1 MVTDYKI
8 KNIADFNKKLTVYD
22 IEVYPNYFL
31 VVFLSEAGIEVFT
44 AAELGSLKSFIDD
57 PELVLIGYNNLSY
70 DDIILK
76 AIYKGYYKTAEEIY
90 NLSQEIIT
98 RSNDD
103 MFNRLKWRTKQPW
116 YRSIDLMQLAF
127 KDDDMA
133 GGKASLKEI
142 AVRLKCEKIQDLP
155 YDFNKELTEDEME
168 HVKTY
173 CMNDIQI
180 TAELWNRLH
189 KAIELRLQLEQLYN
203 VDVITASEAQCAE
216 AIMKE
221 LYIRHS
227 GIRPEQLRAL
237 RTDHK
242 EINIADCIAASI
254 QFKTAALEDLL
265 NEWKAMK
272 LSFFNEVLQD
282 KTLKREITLKNK
294 AYSLGSGGIHSID
307 DPAVYSTTEDRIIYD
322 VDVTSYYPSI
332 ILNMN
337 LHPGHL
343 TSVWT
348 DILKEL
354 TTERIAAKKA
364 GEKLKADSLKIVINS
379 AYGKTGNQYSFM
391 CDPKLMLTVTI
402 TGQLSLLMLIE
413 QLSEADIEVL
423 SANTDGITASVKV
436 QDVAAF
442 TSICNTWQENT
453 GFNLEKTVY
462 KKYIRR
468 DINNYIAEPVD
479 GYIKKKGIFDDWNL
493 YKKNDCKII
502 SKALENYFLK
512 NIPVEE
518 TISLD
523 NKEADIHD
531 YLQSYKAAKGFI
543 VYIGEQPQQRTNRW
557 YVSTEGYTLEKR
569 KDGKTIK
576 VENARSVKVVNEIID
591 TGLPAD
597 LDLQFYR
604 QEAKEIILKMENSAK
619 AEWLKVL
626 GLFPLPKEYKYNPS
640 GSKLN
645 EIKTDW
651 NFSKKAGIG
660 VYTGS
665 AAALIAIDIDHPAA
679 CSTSKACNL
688 FSDTMIV
695 THGTAAPA
703 EVLKGKVKG
712 TLLYKAVDLDTCTT
726 DKKFVDQHG
735 FEVIY
740 GGKTVQVLGLHP
752 DGTDYKLSG
761 ELKELP
767 AELRTWIEENTKK
780 KKRNRKKASK
790 EADLFGDHPGTCPD
804 AQQEDQSEKQV
815 DLLKKIISDDPELH
829 RWKYR
834 EVEGNFIK
842 LQGSCPYEHIH
853 GDKGGSTDSQFD
865 IIITDNNTLYAG
877 CFHQS
882 CKDEV
887 KRLNY
892 RLNEKWLEYYPKE
905 KVNLK
910 TILSS
915 LFSGSEQAAEFRQ
928 ISEAFKQ
935 PGRVKLIAAPTG
947 SGKTYSSVSY
957 FLQKVAAGEHI
968 IYCTS
973 NKTSMAEFIET
984 IEERTG
990 QQLKDLRIQQLR
1002 SGYAMDENTDDET
1015 DMENQ
1020 EAAADIKDK
1029 TLGVITHHTYFSRKG
1044 ISDLFYSVLT
1054 WIDKYK
1060 AIVIIDEID
1069 SYIQAQSKLIP
1080 VESRYRKLKP
1090 KGSEV
1095 AYYYRRNKCPSFRG
1109 KHNCSSCHLGSLPK
1123 YEVNTYHIP
1132 TFYHIPK
1139 IEENN
1144 FALNLMELPD
1154 IKCKNKVFIEE
1165 RGLYIEQVEQHKD
1178 LLKNKVY
1185 KFHMK
1190 DNELFNF
1197 KTAISDMIET
1207 AYNPVLYSYHPVI
1220 DGQAVSAEYLE
1231 GLSDEDKV
1239 KIRYPYMPCMVHYLS
1254 VTDIAVPYYLNRAA
1268 KEIILLSATVSQSNK
1283 NYLKT
1288 CFEDLQEINII
1299 ESTQKIDEL
1308 MIIGYGKEF
1317 KYLKQDN
1324 VLIENLQEFGKV
1336 LIFEPNKSEASS
1348 LYKKF
1353 PQNFPVAHFK
1363 QDDIEVNEKF
1373 SECWKYMISHSR
1385 GNIGRAINLPQFY
1398 TCFIDSSIYKPS
1410 NSYNLQEMTIE
1421 EIIRLQQDDRI
1432 TTTIQNAGRIL
1443 RGSGRKII
1451 AISHI
1456 TNEEIDFIADRF
1468 KVMVNSEIK
1477 TAYYSE
1483 DHNVLLKTIGDY
1495 HRTGELI
1502 IYPEEKKIDKAL
1514 VSDLS
1519 KVSPK
1524 QRTEVKEE
1532 YDQVKQE
1539 KKIAGKIRIA
1549 RALQEEGYSWSR
1561 IYREVNLSRM
1571 SKEDQEVIKEA
1582 IENSNIS

>member
-1 MVTDYKI
+1 MNINGKI
-8 KNIADFNKKLTVYD
+8 ENITGFNKKLAIYD
-22 IEVYPNYFL
+22 IEVYPNFFL
-31 VVFLSEAGIEVFT
+31 VVFLTEEGLQVFT
-44 AAELGSLKSFIDD
+44 GEQLESLKSFIAD

-76 AIYKGYYKTAEEIY
+76 AIYKEYYKTAEEIY
-90 NLSQEIIT
+90 QLSQEIIT

-103 MFNRLKWRTKQPW
+103 MFNRLKWRTKTPW
-116 YRSIDLMQLAF
+116 YKSIDLMQLAF
-127 KDDDMA
+127 KDDDMI

-155 YDFNKELTEDEME
+155 YDFNKELTAEEME
-168 HVKTY
+168 NVKTY
-173 CMNDIQI
+173 CMNDIHI

-189 KAIELRLQLEQLYN
+189 KAIELRLQLEHLYH

-216 AIMKE
+216 TILKE
-221 LYIRHS
+221 LYIRRS
-227 GIRPEQLRAL
+227 GIRPEQLKAL
-237 RTDHK
+237 RTDYK
-242 EINIADCIAASI
+242 EIAVSDCIAANI

-265 NEWKAMK
+265 NEWKGLK
-272 LSFFNEVLQD
+272 LQFFNGVLQD

-413 QLSEADIEVL
+413 QLSEAGIEVL

-518 TISLD
+518 TISLSND
-523 NKEADIHD
+523 QADIHD

-576 VENARSVKVVNEIID
+576 VENAGSVKVVNEIID

-597 LDLQFYR
+597 LDLNFYR
-604 QEAKEIILKMENSAK
+604 QEAKEIIIKMENSAK
-619 AEWLKVL
+619 AERLKLL
-626 GLFPLPKEYKYNPS
+626 GLFPLPKEYKYNPK
-640 GSKLN
+640 GSRLN

-660 VYTGS
+660 VYTGQ
-665 AAALIAIDIDHPAA
+665 AAGLIAIDIDHPEKVQI
-679 CSTSKACNL
+679 SNL

-695 THGTAAPA
+695 THGEAAPA

-752 DGTDYKLSG
+752 DGTEYKLSG

-815 DLLKKIISDDPELH
+815 DLLKKIISEDEELH

-892 RLNEKWLEYYPKE
+892 RLNERWLEYYPKE

-915 LFSGSEQAAEFRQ
+915 LFSGSEAAEFRQ

-947 SGKTYSSVSY
+947 SGKT
-957 FLQKVAAGEHI
+957 
-968 IYCTS
+968 
-973 NKTSMAEFIET
+973 
-984 IEERTG
+984 
-990 QQLKDLRIQQLR
+990 
-1002 SGYAMDENTDDET
+1002 
-1015 DMENQ
+1015 
-1020 EAAADIKDK
+1020 
-1029 TLGVITHHTYFSRKG
+1029 
-1044 ISDLFYSVLT
+1044 
-1054 WIDKYK
+1054 
-1060 AIVIIDEID
+1060 
-1069 SYIQAQSKLIP
+1069 
-1080 VESRYRKLKP
+1080 
-1090 KGSEV
+1090 
-1095 AYYYRRNKCPSFRG
+1095 
-1109 KHNCSSCHLGSLPK
+1109 
-1123 YEVNTYHIP
+1123 
-1132 TFYHIPK
+1132 
-1139 IEENN
+1139 
-1144 FALNLMELPD
+1144 
-1154 IKCKNKVFIEE
+1154 
-1165 RGLYIEQVEQHKD
+1165 
-1178 LLKNKVY
+1178 
-1185 KFHMK
+1185 
-1190 DNELFNF
+1190 
-1197 KTAISDMIET
+1197 
-1207 AYNPVLYSYHPVI
+1207 
-1220 DGQAVSAEYLE
+1220 
-1231 GLSDEDKV
+1231 
-1239 KIRYPYMPCMVHYLS
+1239 
-1254 VTDIAVPYYLNRAA
+1254 
-1268 KEIILLSATVSQSNK
+1268 
-1283 NYLKT
+1283 
-1288 CFEDLQEINII
+1288 
-1299 ESTQKIDEL
+1299 
-1308 MIIGYGKEF
+1308 
-1317 KYLKQDN
+1317 
-1324 VLIENLQEFGKV
+1324 
-1336 LIFEPNKSEASS
+1336 
-1348 LYKKF
+1348 
-1353 PQNFPVAHFK
+1353 
-1363 QDDIEVNEKF
+1363 
-1373 SECWKYMISHSR
+1373 
-1385 GNIGRAINLPQFY
+1385 
-1398 TCFIDSSIYKPS
+1398 
-1410 NSYNLQEMTIE
+1410 
-1421 EIIRLQQDDRI
+1421 
-1432 TTTIQNAGRIL
+1432 
-1443 RGSGRKII
+1443 
-1451 AISHI
+1451 
-1456 TNEEIDFIADRF
+1456 
-1468 KVMVNSEIK
+1468 
-1477 TAYYSE
+1477 
-1483 DHNVLLKTIGDY
+1483 
-1495 HRTGELI
+1495 
-1502 IYPEEKKIDKAL
+1502 
-1514 VSDLS
+1514 
-1519 KVSPK
+1519 
-1524 QRTEVKEE
+1524 
-1532 YDQVKQE
+1532 
-1539 KKIAGKIRIA
+1539 
-1549 RALQEEGYSWSR
+1549 
-1561 IYREVNLSRM
+1561 
-1571 SKEDQEVIKEA
+1571 
-1582 IENSNIS
+1582 